1 MCFACD
7 YFNRLFLHV
16 LFLVCFTAMDD
27 IKTWKVCNSRIF
39 LFQITDL
46 LPRTLSGKNVRK
58 LLKVIAQDPSMK
70 GKQEVNA
77 TEIRKHCGA
86 DFLGVLMQVS
96 DMAHSRTSSF

>member
-1 MCFACD
+1 MCKLR
-7 YFNRLFLHV
+7 N
-16 LFLVCFTAMDD
+16 
-27 IKTWKVCNSRIF
+27 F

-70 GKQEVNA
+70 GKQEVNV

-96 DMAHSRTSSF
+96 DMARLRTSSF

>member
-1 MCFACD
+1 MFCL
-7 YFNRLFLHV
+7 LF
-16 LFLVCFTAMDD
+16 AMDA
-27 IKTWKVCNSRIF
+27 IKAWKVCKLRIF

-58 LLKVIAQDPSMK
+58 LLKGIAKDPSMK

-77 TEIRKHCGA
+77 TEIKKHCGA

>member
-1 MCFACD
+1 
-7 YFNRLFLHV
+7 
-16 LFLVCFTAMDD
+16 MDD
-27 IKTWKVCNSRIF
+27 IKAWKVCNSWVF

-58 LLKVIAQDPSMK
+58 PLKGIAQDPSMK
-70 GKQEVNA
+70 GKQEVNV
-77 TEIRKHCGA
+77 TEIKKHCGA